1 MIFLGIDPG
10 FGRVGFGLVELKNR
24 QLSYLGSGIVNTDAS
39 QDFYARLSEIQADIL
54 YLIDKYSPDMAC
66 VETLFFSKNTTT
78 AMKVAEA
85 RGVINM
91 TLFSKGI
98 EIMEVGPTTVKSSLT
113 GDGRAD
119 KKQVE
124 FMVKKLLNL
133 KNLKAIDDA
142 CDALGM
148 AIYAAN
154 NYPGIS

>member
-10 FGRVGFGLVELKNR
+10 FGRVGFGLIECKKGTTT
-24 QLSYLGSGIVNTDAS
+24 YLGSGIINTDSS
-39 QDFYARLSEIQADIL
+39 QDFYERLTEIKTDL
-54 YLIDKYSPDMAC
+54 TYLIKKYNPDFAC
-66 VETLFFSKNTTT
+66 VETLFFSKNTKT

-91 TLFSKGI
+91 TLYENRI
-98 EIMEVGPTTVKSSLT
+98 QIMEVGPTTVKSALT
-113 GDGRAD
+113 GDGQAD

-133 KNLKAIDDA
+133 PNLKAIDDA

-148 AIYAAN
+148 AIYGSY
-154 NYPGIS
+154 NYPRI